1 MQVRV
6 LHINNEDPWVRSNIL
21 IDYFGVSNP
30 AVEVVERLI
39 IENALSIIENVGWVV
54 SKVDDEKE
62 NIISLLFI
70 KPDENE

>member
-1 MQVRV
+1 MQVRI
-6 LHINNEDPWVRSNIL
+6 LHINNEDPWVSSEIL
-21 IDYFGVSNP
+21 TDYFGVSNP
-30 AVEVVERLI
+30 AVKVVERLI

>member
-30 AVEVVERLI
+30 AVKVVERLI

>member
-1 MQVRV
+1 MQVRI
-6 LHINNEDPWVRSNIL
+6 LHINNEDPWVSSEIL
-21 IDYFGVSNP
+21 TDYFGVSNP
-30 AVEVVERLI
+30 AVKVVERLI

-70 KPDENE
+70 KLDENE

>member
-1 MQVRV
+1 MQIRI
-6 LHINNEDPWVRSNIL
+6 LHVNSKDPWVSSEIL
-21 IDYFGVSNP
+21 MGYFGVTNP
-30 AVEVVERLI
+30 AVKVVERLI
-39 IENALSIIENVGWVV
+39 IENALSIIENIGWVV